1 MYAKFYGFD
10 RLAFQLTPDP
20 SFFYD
25 SAEHQRAMAHL
36 NYGLHNAEGF
46 IVITGEVGAGKTMLV
61 DRLLSQI
68 DPQSFVTAKIVTSQL
83 GGDDLLRMVVSA
95 FGLDHV
101 GLPKAG
107 LLDRVQD
114 FVLSQSAARR
124 RAVLI
129 IDEAQNLSLEA
140 LEELRMLSNI
150 VVGTEMA
157 LQSFLLG
164 QPQFRTIL
172 GNPALEQLRQRIT
185 AAYHLRPLSETDTQA
200 YIEHRMRCAGWTG
213 DPQFVEGCFG
223 AIFRHTGG
231 VPRRINTLCS
241 RILLFGML
249 EGIHAIAATTVDDV
263 AADLESELSTVVSPA
278 NASAPSILTQD
289 APLLDMI
296 VERLDSL
303 DRTTARHARTIKR
316 MVDIMIK
323 YVEETEADDRR

>member
-1 MYAKFYGFD
+1 
-10 RLAFQLTPDP
+10 
-20 SFFYD
+20 
-25 SAEHQRAMAHL
+25 
-36 NYGLHNAEGF
+36 
-46 IVITGEVGAGKTMLV
+46 
-61 DRLLSQI
+61 
-68 DPQSFVTAKIVTSQL
+68 
-83 GGDDLLRMVVSA
+83 MVVSA

-249 EGIHAIAATTVDDV
+249 EGIHAIAATTVDEV
-263 AADLESELSTVVSPA
+263 AADLESEISTVASPA
-278 NASAPSILTQD
+278 NASAPSVLTQD

-296 VERLDSL
+296 VERLDRL
-303 DRTTARHARTIKR
+303 DRVTTRHARTIKR

>member
-95 FGLDHV
+95 FGLDHA

-107 LLDRVQD
+107 LLDRVQE